1 LQKAPN
7 KGQVNVFNNG
17 VMLDIYQHKKLL
29 MIDRV
34 FHAGIRWSTKRYLN
48 MDLLKESELEKKM
61 AAA

>member
-1 LQKAPN
+1 MF
-7 KGQVNVFNNG
+7 FNNG